1 MFSTEEKKEAL
12 QEKLKR
18 IGQDGLLAFYEEL
31 NEAEKSALLCDIE
44 AIDFPLMER
53 LYQQATGK
61 PSDASAAGRIE
72 PISGKDA
79 VSMPAS
85 ERERLYRIGLNELA
99 AGRMAALTMAGGQGT
114 RLGHTGPKGTY
125 DIGLPSHKSLFE
137 IQCCGL
143 KKISAEAGRPVPW
156 YIMTSRINHDETT
169 AFFAAHDYFGYGR
182 ENIYFF
188 PQMMIPAMDREG
200 RLLLENKYTVLKSPN
215 GNGGL
220 FASLLQSGGIED
232 MRRRGVTRIF
242 ICGIDNCL
250 VKMADP
256 LFLGFFEESGE
267 KAAAKSFLKRTADEK
282 AGVFCKRG
290 GAPCVIEY
298 TEIPKALA
306 EQKDE
311 QGTWVY
317 GDTNVLNYIF
327 ELDTAER
334 LADAGLPY
342 HIAVKKLN
350 YIDFR
355 TGTPAIL
362 PDGYK
367 FELFL
372 FDAFSRLDG
381 LAVLRIERTEEFAP
395 VKNLTG
401 IDSAE
406 TAREMYLN
414 IHKEELLQ

>member
-156 YIMTSRINHDETT
+156 YIMTSRSNHEETA

-200 RLLLENKYTVLKSPN
+200 RLLLEN
-215 GNGGL
+215 
-220 FASLLQSGGIED
+220 
-232 MRRRGVTRIF
+232 
-242 ICGIDNCL
+242 
-250 VKMADP
+250 
-256 LFLGFFEESGE
+256 
-267 KAAAKSFLKRTADEK
+267 
-282 AGVFCKRG
+282 
-290 GAPCVIEY
+290 
-298 TEIPKALA
+298 
-306 EQKDE
+306 
-311 QGTWVY
+311 
-317 GDTNVLNYIF
+317 
-327 ELDTAER
+327 
-334 LADAGLPY
+334 
-342 HIAVKKLN
+342 
-350 YIDFR
+350 
-355 TGTPAIL
+355 
-362 PDGYK
+362 
-367 FELFL
+367 
-372 FDAFSRLDG
+372 
-381 LAVLRIERTEEFAP
+381 
-395 VKNLTG
+395 
-401 IDSAE
+401 
-406 TAREMYLN
+406 
-414 IHKEELLQ
+414 